1 MSIDEWVI
9 LIIFL
14 ATYVLIFSEKISR
27 TTAALTGAMIAMGYG
42 IHRGFIVE
50 ADALEFIKFDVI
62 ILLMSMMIM
71 VNILLET
78 GFFGYIAV
86 KLTQVS
92 NGNIGHLII
101 FLGLGTA
108 FLSMIVDNV
117 TTIILLIP
125 ITIEISRKLEMNP
138 VPFLLSEAILS
149 NVGGVAT
156 MIGDP
161 PNIIIASYSGMTF
174 NQFLIHL
181 LPPVLVSGFLIVLLI
196 RVLYKDWICEGNS
209 CSGAHEMLDP
219 DQEITDP
226 ITMRNT
232 LMILTVVFSLFV
244 FHDLL
249 GVSPA
254 FIAISG
260 AGATLLVNYY
270 DPEKVLQNVEWSVLI
285 FFASLFILVGA
296 MDAVGLMKDLA
307 IWTIDVAGEDEMIA
321 VIVIM
326 WMTAAITAFMDNIPF
341 TAAIAPVIVYI
352 GDVGDMN
359 IGPLWWA
366 VALGVGFGGNATP
379 IGSSA
384 GLITVGISSKFG
396 YDITMKEWLK
406 IGLPSA
412 FISLFV
418 ATVFIVLF
426 WSFYS

>member
-14 ATYVLIFSEKISR
+14 TTYILIFSEKISR
-27 TTAALTGAMIAMGYG
+27 TTAALTGAMVSMGYG

-50 ADALEFIKFDVI
+50 SDALLFIKFDVI

-71 VNILLET
+71 VNILLDT
-78 GFFGYIAV
+78 GFFGYVAV
-86 KLTQVS
+86 KLTQMS
-92 NGNIGHLII
+92 NGNVGHLII

-125 ITIEISRKLEMNP
+125 VTIEISKKLEMNP

-149 NVGGVAT
+149 NVGGVGT

-161 PNIIIASYSGMTF
+161 PNIIIASYSELTF
-174 NQFLIHL
+174 NDFLFHL

-196 RVLYKDWICEGNS
+196 RFLYKDWICQGNN
-209 CSGAHEMLDP
+209 CMGTLLTLDP
-219 DQEITDP
+219 DREITDP

-244 FHDLL
+244 FHDFL

-270 DPEKVLQNVEWSVLI
+270 DPEKVLKNVEWSVLI

-296 MDAVGLMKDLA
+296 MDAVGFMEDLA
-307 IWTIDVAGEDEMIA
+307 NWTLDIAGENELIA
-321 VIVIM
+321 VVIIL
-326 WMTAAITAFMDNIPF
+326 WMTAVITAFMDNIPF

-352 GDVGDMN
+352 GDIGEMN
-359 IGPLWWA
+359 IEPLWWA

-406 IGLPSA
+406 IGLPSSI
-412 FISLFV
+412 ISLSI

-426 WSFYS
+426 WDFYS